1 MNTISKE
8 LINLRYLGSSI
19 DEPKRLLQPITG
31 YAYEPLLTLEE
42 ACEPLL
48 NIVPR
53 LPTYIWIAKENSKTP
68 ADDLTQEESAA
79 IRLYTMQWD
88 TSDNKVDQSLYR
100 HLNRTLKESDRCK
113 LRPWFRYL
121 KLFLTALVKI
131 PPSPRQIVW
140 RGVHKNLV
148 KDYPTGDHV
157 TWWAFSSCTLSMPV
171 LESDLYLGKEGTRTL
186 FSIDAINGRTIR
198 AHSQFTT
205 EDEILLLP
213 GTYFEVKSILNPA
226 ADLYIVHLQ
235 QMIPPHVLL
244 EPPFKDAEIF
254 PISNTESIPESL
266 YFRKHSQQFR
276 PWYKKNRIRVSI
288 AAAIALIIVVVVLA
302 AALGTRNTTSTVT
315 LATNTTTT
323 TTTTTTVNTGS
334 FYYNGLLPDPVS
346 VAEAFYAFDGNL
358 LDLYSRRNG
367 EVIGG
372 SIDYVKGYVAYGQ
385 AVVLNQSIATQINMK
400 PIIALN
406 VNSSF
411 TIEGFFLL
419 LKTQISATLIQLMP
433 NISMNLINGILNVSL
448 GSNIIIS
455 GSSVISTD
463 QWHHFSFVYDASQ
476 LTATISIDGIV
487 DGTNFSIKP
496 EIPSNTSKSTIVIG
510 SGFDG
515 YIDQLSISLKAKSQD
530 AILWDAT
537 AMAYYPLD
545 ISWLMDR
552 GPNGINASAS
562 KTISIFGW
570 MLDAINFN
578 VSGSYYAAGEFT
590 ALGTPLNS
598 FSIALWVRVEA
609 QTGIFL
615 TVANPYTCLLVL
627 GFRSDNNVLVA
638 YLPNATSSGNGV
650 NIIGPKMPSNAWV
663 HVAFTWSSQNRAKLY
678 TSSFLQGSD
687 DTATTLNNARG
698 GNNSSPMTITLGT
711 YSGPANCE
719 GIQGIPSSKTFIGS
733 LDEFFVFSRELQL
746 SDLEQLITPN

>member
-19 DEPKRLLQPITG
+19 DEPKKLLQPITG

-48 NIVPR
+48 NIIPHLR
-53 LPTYIWIAKENSKTP
+53 TYIWIAKENSKTP

-79 IRLYTMQWD
+79 IRLYTMQWG
-88 TSDNKVDQSLYR
+88 TSDSKVDQSLYAY
-100 HLNRTLKESDRCK
+100 LNRTLKESDRCK

-121 KLFLTALVKI
+121 KLFLTALIKI

-157 TWWAFSSCTLSMPV
+157 TWWAFSSCTISMPV
-171 LESDLYLGKEGTRTL
+171 LESDLYLGKEGTRTI

-213 GTYFEVKSILNPA
+213 GTYFVVKSILNPA

-254 PISNTESIPESL
+254 PISNTESIPENV
-266 YFRKHSQQFR
+266 YFRKHSQQLR
-276 PWYKKNRIRVSI
+276 PWYKKNRIHVSI
-288 AAAIALIIVVVVLA
+288 AAAIALIIVVVLA
-302 AALGTRNTTSTVT
+302 AVLGTRNTTSTVT
-315 LATNTTTT
+315 LVISTTTTNTTTA
-323 TTTTTTVNTGS
+323 NTGS
-334 FYYNGLLPDPVS
+334 FYYNGLLPVPVS
-346 VAEAFYAFDGNL
+346 VAEAFYAFDENL
-358 LDLYSRRNG
+358 LDLFSRRNG
-367 EVIGG
+367 EFIGR
-372 SIDYVKGYVAYGQ
+372 SINYVKGYVAYGQ
-385 AVVLNQSIATQINMK
+385 AIVLNQSITTQINVK

-411 TIEGFFLL
+411 TIEGFFML
-419 LKTQISATLIQLMP
+419 LKTQISATIIQLMP
-433 NISMNLINGILNVSL
+433 NISMNLINGILSVSL
-448 GSNIIIS
+448 GSNIIIP

-463 QWHHFSFVYDASQ
+463 QWHHFSFVYDSSQ

-487 DGTNFSIKP
+487 DDTNSSIKP
-496 EIPSNTSKSTIVIG
+496 KLPSNTSDSTIIIG

-515 YIDQLSISLKAKSQD
+515 YIDQLSISLTAKSQD

-537 AMAYYPLD
+537 AMAYYPFD
-545 ISWLMDR
+545 ISWLTDR

-562 KTISIFGW
+562 KIITTFGW
-570 MLDAINFN
+570 MLNAINFN
-578 VSGSYYAAGEFT
+578 VSGSYYATGEFT

-627 GFRSDNNVLVA
+627 GFQSDNNVLVA

-663 HVAFTWSSQNRAKLY
+663 NVAFTWSSQNRAKLY

-687 DTATTLNNARG
+687 GTATTLNNARG

-733 LDEFFVFSRELQL
+733 LDELFVFSRELQL
-746 SDLEQLITPN
+746 SDLQQLITPN